1 MKHRLSQL
9 SAEGEQSKEKA
20 IMKEMIKNPII
31 PGFYP
36 DPSICRVGEDYYL
49 VCSSFE
55 LSPGI
60 PLFHSRDLANW
71 EQLCYVL
78 TPQNGFYVDKN
89 CGNGGVMAPTIRYHN
104 GTFYIINCNFSDKGN
119 FIVTAKNPA
128 GPWSA
133 PHFLDDVPGID
144 ASIFFD
150 RDGKCYIMGTANNW
164 PDGNGGLRQ
173 GIWAAEYDIE
183 HFRLASEPAALWG
196 GAMAGVASPES
207 PHIYHIGDWY
217 YLLIAEGGTEMYHS
231 ATVARS
237 RSVLGTYESNPSN
250 PILTMRHMGKKAL
263 IQNAGHADL
272 IDTGDGGWYAV
283 FLASRLIG
291 GVSKNLGRET
301 FIVPVEW
308 EDEWPLFTQQTGKVE
323 WEYPLPKSLSW
334 SPVKE
339 RPVRDE
345 FDSPELSLDW
355 CFWGSDGEQ
364 FPVRTE
370 EGLELPCLQPSLADP
385 LRPMSMEAERP
396 QNNSLAFVC
405 RRRREPRCR
414 FSCRMRFAPLLSES
428 AGIAVVQAM
437 NHQFHLELACVDGKT
452 VVQLVQFTA
461 DYALPPYIPG
471 FTSTTNRTVL
481 ASAPFDGEEIVLE
494 MEMDEN
500 RYIFRYGREKS
511 SLTELA
517 CADGAVINPEKV
529 GCMVGEM
536 LGLFASGN
544 GKKTENHALFCW
556 SEYENL

>member
-1 MKHRLSQL
+1 MK
-9 SAEGEQSKEKA
+9 KT
-20 IMKEMIKNPII
+20 IKNPII

-36 DPSICRVGEDYYL
+36 DPSICRVGDDYYL

-60 PLFHSRDLANW
+60 PLFHSKDLANW

-78 TPQNGFYVDKN
+78 TPQNGFYVEKN
-89 CGNGGVMAPTIRYHN
+89 TGNGGVMAPTIRYYN

-119 FIVTAKNPA
+119 FIVTAKDPA

-144 ASIFFD
+144 ASLFFD
-150 RDGKCYIMGTANNW
+150 TDGTCYIMGTANTW
-164 PDGNGGLRQ
+164 PDGKGGMRQ
-173 GIWAAEYDIE
+173 GIWAAEYDIRNY
-183 HFRLASEPAALWG
+183 RLVSEPVALWG

-237 RSVLGTYESNPSN
+237 RSPLGPYEGNPSN
-250 PILTMRHMGKKAL
+250 PILTVRHMGKKAL

-272 IDTGDGGWYAV
+272 IDTAAGEWYAV

-308 EDEWPLFTQQTGKVE
+308 EDEWPLFSPQTGKVE
-323 WEYPLPKSLSW
+323 WEYPLPEAIAW
-334 SPVKE
+334 TPVKKD
-339 RPVRDE
+339 PVRDE
-345 FDSPELSLDW
+345 FDSPQLRMDW
-355 CFWGSDGEQ
+355 CFWGSHGEQ
-364 FPVRTE
+364 FPVHTE
-370 EGLELPCLQPSLADP
+370 EGLELPCLPQSLADP
-385 LRPMSMEAERP
+385 LRALSMEAERP

-405 RRRREPRCR
+405 RRRLQPNCR
-414 FSCRMRFAPLLSES
+414 FSCRMCFAPMDEES
-428 AGIAVVQAM
+428 AGIAIVQAM
-437 NHQFHLELACVDGKT
+437 NHQFHLELAREGGQT
-452 VVQLVQFTA
+452 VVQLLQYTA
-461 DYALPPYIPG
+461 DYDLQPYIPG

-481 ASAPFDGEEIVLE
+481 AGAPFDGEEIILE
-494 MEMDEN
+494 MELNEN
-500 RYIFRYGREKS
+500 RYVFRYGTQENDLR
-511 SLTELA
+511 ELA
-517 CADGAVINPEKV
+517 CADGSVINPEKV

-536 LGLFASGN
+536 LGLYASGN
-544 GKKTENHALFCW
+544 GKKSEKSALFCRA
-556 SEYENL
+556 EYEDL